1 MKNWMLGALALA
13 VIIGVVA
20 LLWNLQS
27 EGKTPPGEPQ
37 GKATAGQTAPGKS
50 AARSMTGSARAQ
62 PDSLRSGDPDDPEPL
77 RMEERTM
84 EMEHLLAGDLPGR
97 IREATAHCY
106 DGSGFSY
113 KQLENDETSL
123 DFDYTAY
130 LKDGV
135 FTLRDIKV
143 TKKFGTS
150 TDDCVV
156 KELSRLTWKDPVNPD
171 FTMAMS
177 DSIKL
182 LELKKWGEPMPHELE
197 EVPEDPEDGDFSP

>member
-1 MKNWMLGALALA
+1 MLGALALA
-13 VIIGVVA
+13 IVVGVIA

-27 EGKTPPGEPQ
+27 EGKAPLPGHPQ
-37 GKATAGQTAPGKS
+37 SKVTSDRPSSNDTT
-50 AARSMTGSARAQ
+50 RRTMMGSANARTTDQ
-62 PDSLRSGDPDDPEPL
+62 PSRGSDDPEPL

-84 EMEHLLAGDLPGR
+84 EMEHLLAGELPGR

-106 DGSGFSY
+106 DGRGFSY
-113 KQLENDETSL
+113 KQLENDERSL

-135 FTLRDIKV
+135 FSLRDIKI
-143 TKKFGTS
+143 TKKLGTS
-150 TDDCVV
+150 TDECVIKV
-156 KELSRLTWKDPVNPD
+156 LSRLSWNDPVNPD

-197 EVPEDPEDGDFSP
+197 EVPEDPDDGDFGP